1 MLWLRCLP
9 ASAGPILWERR
20 SPFFAKAPLP
30 SVPPPHWC
38 PGCHTLKASLPGTDD
53 GEFQAAL
60 QSSFD
65 ELFTFHFKDEKTEAQ
80 RCKWFYESALL
91 QWTLAEQP
99 RDLLQ
104 AGIQSTSGL
113 QPYSQ
118 QPDSIDIP
126 PG

>member
-1 MLWLRCLP
+1 MGISRLLQFVGRRGPLH
-9 ASAGPILWERR
+9 ASSSA
-20 SPFFAKAPLP
+20 SQA
-30 SVPPPHWC
+30 
-38 PGCHTLKASLPGTDD
+38 GCHTLKASLPGTDD